1 MSRPYASRASS
12 GPPVR
17 INGKIRAREV
27 RVIDPEG
34 RQIGILPLGEAILR
48 ARHLGMDLVE
58 VAPKANPP
66 VCRIIDFGKYQY
78 EQAKKEKESKKHQH
92 SSRVKEI
99 QLRPVIDPHDF
110 GVKLERAVEFLCD
123 DIKVKL
129 TLRFRGREMR
139 HQELGQQIIEKF
151 LREIAPYGQPLEE
164 PKVVGRGMSV
174 MINPLP
180 RAKRAPH
187 PRQAGQ
193 SAPPPAA
200 PAKSAVAPKPSTAV
214 PAPAAPKPA
223 PPADAGQGFVNNP
236 FANLPVSGNGAGA
249 DSEPAP
255 AEDQPAGTA

>member
-1 MSRPYASRASS
+1 LSRPYASRASS
-12 GPPVR
+12 GPSVR

-48 ARHLGMDLVE
+48 ARNLGMDLVE
-58 VAPKANPP
+58 VAPTANPP

-110 GVKLERAVEFLCD
+110 GVKLDRAVEFLCD
-123 DIKVKL
+123 DMKVKL

-139 HQELGQQIIEKF
+139 HQELGQQIVEKF
-151 LREIAPYGQPLEE
+151 LREIAPYGQPIED

-200 PAKSAVAPKPSTAV
+200 PAKSAAAPQPSSPT
-214 PAPAAPKPA
+214 PAPAAPPPA
-223 PPADAGQGFVNNP
+223 PSADAGQGFVNNP
-236 FANLPVSGNGAGA
+236 FANLPVTGSGAGA
-249 DSEPAP
+249 DSESAP
-255 AEDQPAGTA
+255 AEDQPTGAS

>member
-1 MSRPYASRASS
+1 MSRPYAARASS
-12 GPPVR
+12 GPKVR

-48 ARHLGMDLVE
+48 ARNLGMDLVE
-58 VAPKANPP
+58 VAPTANPP

-92 SSRVKEI
+92 SNRVKEI
-99 QLRPVIDPHDF
+99 QLRPVIDSHDF
-110 GVKLERAVEFLCD
+110 GVKLDRAVEFLCD
-123 DIKVKL
+123 DMKVKL

-139 HQELGQQIIEKF
+139 HQELGQQIVEKF
-151 LREIAPYGQPLEE
+151 LSEIAPYGQPIEE

-180 RAKRAPH
+180 RSKRAPH

-193 SAPPPAA
+193 SAPPPTA
-200 PAKSAVAPKPSTAV
+200 PAKSAASPKPLMAAAT
-214 PAPAAPKPA
+214 PAPS
-223 PPADAGQGFVNNP
+223 ADAGQGFVNNP
-236 FANLPVSGNGAGA
+236 FANLPVSVRGAGA
-249 DSEPAP
+249 DTEPAP